1 MLETMQ
7 KGVSPLPAVLAGA
20 VAAYSCLLLAEV
32 VRRVRGAEH
41 EIALGWILGG
51 ALCVGTGFWA
61 QHFLGLL
68 ALDLPVP
75 LGFETHLILLTWVPP
90 VLSMVPVIALLGR
103 RIDMRLRVAGGVLAA
118 LGFIAMHAMGIE
130 ALAMHPDVGWKA
142 GVLAGVLIYGLL
154 ALAVASWALRHALA
168 GDGMPGWPARLG
180 VALLCGLLLR
190 GFQHGLLAAVD
201 FPLLSVSLT
210 SDQLSG
216 EALAMLVSAATLL
229 LCGVTQMATVLEH
242 RLRSQQDHLART
254 LRQVHSELESTGFR
268 DALTGLPNRLGFE
281 RRLQEALQHQTQ
293 TGVAPSLGVLMV
305 NLDGFKVVND
315 SLGAAAGDLL
325 LRECASRLHALVRHD
340 DVVARAAGDEFL
352 MLCSGPLDAHSA
364 ELVARRAGEAL
375 ARPFV
380 LEGHEV
386 TLSCSV
392 GLALAPEHGAGLGL
406 IACANAAMQAAKRA
420 GGATHCFYEPGM
432 GEDDTDSIDLQRDLR
447 HALAEGQLLL
457 HYQPKRHA
465 RTGAVRGVEA
475 LLRWKHPQRGMVSP
489 GEFIPVAERF
499 GLIGA
504 LGNWVIEEACRQIR
518 EWADHG
524 LPLCVS
530 INLSVH
536 QLRQPDLEARIRAA
550 LLRHAVDPRMLVCEI
565 TESVAMENTA
575 VSLRVFEQ
583 LAAIGVGVSIDDF
596 GTGYSSLSYL
606 RRLPATE
613 LKIDRS
619 FVQDLDK
626 SRDARAMVEAVVR
639 LSHALD
645 LKVVAEGVETPG
657 QQQILQEL
665 GCDELQ
671 GFLFARPMPPGDM
684 LALALASRAPADRP
698 ARFAPTG
705 LVFDLSGVAH
715 G

>member
-7 KGVSPLPAVLAGA
+7 KGLSPTPALLALA
-20 VAAYSCLLLAEV
+20 VAVYSCFLMVEV
-32 VRRVRGAEH
+32 VRRVRAADH
-41 EIALGWILGG
+41 EIALGWVLGG
-51 ALCVGTGFWA
+51 AVCVGTGFWA
-61 QHFLGLL
+61 EHFLGLL
-68 ALDLPVP
+68 ALELPVP
-75 LGFETHLILLTWVPP
+75 LGFDTQLILLTWMPL
-90 VLSMVPVIALLGR
+90 VLAMVPVLALLGR
-103 RIDMRLRVAGGVLAA
+103 RIALRWRIVGAVFAAGAFIATHGMGIAALSMYPAVQWDAVELVAA
-118 LGFIAMHAMGIE
+118 LGYGCV
-130 ALAMHPDVGWKA
+130 ALA
-142 GVLAGVLIYGLL
+142 LS
-154 ALAVASWALRHALA
+154 SWALRRLLS
-168 GDGMPGWPARLG
+168 DERTPGWAARLG

-190 GFQHGLLAAVD
+190 GFHHALIAAAE
-201 FPLLSVSLT
+201 FPMLSVSLT
-210 SDQLSG
+210 LDQLSG
-216 EALAMLVSAATLL
+216 DALAKLVAATTLV

-242 RLRSQQDHLART
+242 RLRSQQDRLAQT

-268 DALTGLPNRLGFE
+268 DALTRLPNRLGFE
-281 RRLQEALQHQTQ
+281 RRLQERLQRP
-293 TGVAPSLGVLMV
+293 GDEPPSLAVAMV
-305 NLDGFKVVND
+305 NLDGFKVIND
-315 SLGAAAGDLL
+315 SLGAAAGDAL

-340 DVVARAAGDEFL
+340 DVVARVAGDEFL

-375 ARPFV
+375 SRPFIV
-380 LEGHEV
+380 DGHEV

-392 GLALAPEHGAGLGL
+392 GLALSPEHGGDLSL
-406 IACANAAMQAAKRA
+406 IAAANAAMQAAKRA

-447 HALAEGQLLL
+447 QAIAQGQLML

-475 LLRWKHPQRGMVSP
+475 LLRWKHPLRGMVSP
-489 GEFIPVAERF
+489 AEFIPVAERF
-499 GLIGA
+499 GLIGT

-524 LPLCVS
+524 LPLRVA

-536 QLRQPDLEARIRAA
+536 QLRQSDLEMRIRTA
-550 LLRHAVDPRMLVCEI
+550 LARHGVDPRMLVCEI
-565 TESVAMENTA
+565 TESVAMENTT

-619 FVQDLDK
+619 FIQDLDK
-626 SRDARAMVEAVVR
+626 SRDARAIVEAVVR

-645 LKVVAEGVETPG
+645 LKVVAEGVETPA
-657 QQQILQEL
+657 QQEILQEL

-671 GFLFARPMPPGDM
+671 GFLFARPMPAADM
-684 LALALASRAPADRP
+684 LRLALGGRGQPQVAAPRSA
-698 ARFAPTG
+698 AHA
-705 LVFDLSGVAH
+705 LVFDLSGAVH